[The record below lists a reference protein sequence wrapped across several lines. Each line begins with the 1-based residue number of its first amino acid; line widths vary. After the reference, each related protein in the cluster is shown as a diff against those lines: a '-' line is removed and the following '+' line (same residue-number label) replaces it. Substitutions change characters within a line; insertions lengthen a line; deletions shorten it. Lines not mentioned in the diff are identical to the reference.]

1 MDESLEL
8 PNAHAKPVADGAQ
21 EDNEQSSDEE
31 DGGLDWTK
39 LLYNLFHD
47 VHYFD

>member
-8 PNAHAKPVADGAQ
+8 PGAAAQKPADDVA
-21 EDNEQSSDEE
+21 EDNDQDASDDE

-39 LLYNLFHD
+39 LL
-47 VHYFD
+47 

>member
-8 PNAHAKPVADGAQ
+8 PNALAKPVTDGTQ

-39 LLYNLFHD
+39 LLYNVFHD
-47 VHYFD
+47 VYNFD